1 MFKNYRGRTV
11 GAAKTIAEAPVS
23 DGTTALE
30 IENWKLNEL
39 GVLDSTFR
47 LMPFIPSDL
56 IAARRLVADH
66 VIEAGR
72 YPF

>member
-1 MFKNYRGRTV
+1 MV
-11 GAAKTIAEAPVS
+11 GGI
-23 DGTTALE
+23 D
-30 IENWKLNEL
+30 
-39 GVLDSTFR
+39 R